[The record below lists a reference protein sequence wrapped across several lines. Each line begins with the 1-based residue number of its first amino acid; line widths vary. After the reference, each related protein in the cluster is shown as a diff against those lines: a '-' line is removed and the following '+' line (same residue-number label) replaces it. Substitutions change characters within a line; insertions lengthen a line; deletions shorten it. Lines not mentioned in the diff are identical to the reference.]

1 MIQLMTKTING
12 NGIKHEALIKG
23 TKELLTA
30 NNWLIAK
37 QLASFESHVEI
48 ERLHF
53 FGNFILFK
61 DSIEHVFL
69 KHIRSIGT
77 FYLISIDVN

>member
-37 QLASFESHVEI
+37 LLASFESQVEM

-61 DSIEHVFL
+61 DSIEHVIFKTYKKL
-69 KHIRSIGT
+69 VIR
-77 FYLISIDVN
+77 L

>member
-37 QLASFESHVEI
+37 LLASFESQVEI

-53 FGNFILFK
+53 LVILFYSK
-61 DSIEHVFL
+61 ILLS
-69 KHIRSIGT
+69 T
-77 FYLISIDVN
+77 

>member
-23 TKELLTA
+23 TKELVTA

-37 QLASFESHVEI
+37 QLASFESQVEI
-48 ERLHF
+48 E
-53 FGNFILFK
+53 
-61 DSIEHVFL
+61 
-69 KHIRSIGT
+69 
-77 FYLISIDVN
+77 

>member
-30 NNWLIAK
+30 NNWLIANK
-37 QLASFESHVEI
+37 LASFESQVII
-48 ERLHF
+48 ERLDF
-53 FGNFILFK
+53 LVILNHDNK
-61 DSIEHVFL
+61 NNIKSL
-69 KHIRSIGT
+69 K
-77 FYLISIDVN
+77 

>member
-23 TKELLTA
+23 TKELLIA
-30 NNWLIAK
+30 SNWLIAK
-37 QLASFESHVEI
+37 QLTSLKSQVII

-53 FGNFILFK
+53 CGNFILFK
-61 DSIEHVFL
+61 DSIEHVIFKTYKKL
-69 KHIRSIGT
+69 VIR
-77 FYLISIDVN
+77 L